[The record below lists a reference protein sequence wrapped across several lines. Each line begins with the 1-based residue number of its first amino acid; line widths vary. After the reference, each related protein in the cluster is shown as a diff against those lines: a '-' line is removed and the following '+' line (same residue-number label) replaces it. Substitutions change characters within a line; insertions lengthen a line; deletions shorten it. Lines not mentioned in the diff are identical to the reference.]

1 MARRRPPLAIL
12 GSMLLASVIA
22 LTGCISGEP
31 SGSAQPEQQQTG
43 DKFSGEIEWWTI
55 NLQKN
60 YAEYINGLIDA
71 YEAEHPDVKIR
82 WVDVPGQDITTK
94 LLAAIAGD
102 KVPDAVNF
110 ASTTTGLFASSMTD
124 LGQYFS
130 DAELAAYLPSLVEP
144 LKNDQ
149 GKQIAVPWY
158 NGGSGLG
165 FYRKSVVTK
174 AGFDA
179 ANPPTTWDE
188 ALALAQKV
196 KDTTGGY
203 GTNAMAYSNTMQSE
217 GIELI
222 SADRKKATFNT
233 PEAVQVL
240 EKFKKSYDSGAIA
253 PGVVG
258 KDPRSYPQNLS
269 NKLIAFMAADTS
281 SNLVGLQS
289 NAPDVYEDIAVAP
302 AVTGPSGTQLMFGQQ
317 VFGIPSGSKN
327 QAAAAEWLKFVT
339 SPKNQLEFCKLV
351 AIYPSTTETLKD
363 PFFTDISGNAPADQ
377 ARKVLVQTFPKIVDA
392 SLGSG
397 NDENL
402 RMLFD
407 EQVRAYMSGA
417 KTAEQAL
424 ETAASQW
431 DAELAKAS

>member
-1 MARRRPPLAIL
+1 MTRSRSAPTALVTA
-12 GSMLLASVIA
+12 LLAA
-22 LTGCISGEP
+22 ALLLTGCLSGGGEPEQPAAQSGE
-31 SGSAQPEQQQTG
+31 
-43 DKFSGEIEWWTI
+43 KFSGEIEWWTI

-60 YAEYINGLIDA
+60 YADYINGLIDA
-71 YEAEHPDVKIR
+71 YESEHPDVTIR

-110 ASTTTGLFASSMTD
+110 ASTTTGLFAGSMSDIGT
-124 LGQYFS
+124 YFS
-130 DAELAAYLPSLVEP
+130 DSELSAYLPSLVEP
-144 LKNDQ
+144 LKNQ
-149 GKQIAVPWY
+149 EGKQIAVPWY
-158 NGGSGLG
+158 NGGAGLG

-188 ALALAQKV
+188 ALDLAQKV

-203 GTNAMAYSNTMQSE
+203 GTNAMAYSNTMQTM
-217 GIELI
+217 GIDLI

-233 PEAVQVL
+233 PEAVGVL
-240 EKFKKSYDSGAIA
+240 EKFKKYLDSGAIA

-281 SNLVGLQS
+281 SNLVGLKDNS
-289 NAPDVYEDIAVAP
+289 PDVYADTAVAP

-317 VFGIPSGSKN
+317 VFGIPAASKH

-339 SPKNQLEFCKLV
+339 SPANQLAFCKLV

-363 PFFTDISGNAPADQ
+363 PFFTDINGTEPADQ
-377 ARKVLVQTFPKIVDA
+377 ARKVLVETFPKIVDA

-407 EQVRAYMSGA
+407 EQVRMYMSGS
-417 KTAEQAL
+417 KTAEEAL
-424 ETAASQW
+424 AEAASQW